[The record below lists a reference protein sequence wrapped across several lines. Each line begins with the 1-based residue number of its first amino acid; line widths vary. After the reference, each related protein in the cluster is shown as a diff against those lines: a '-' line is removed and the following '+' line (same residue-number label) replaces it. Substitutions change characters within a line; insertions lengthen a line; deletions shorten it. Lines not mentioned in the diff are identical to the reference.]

1 MSSDEKGIS
10 PAHKTS
16 TPTHRSASSSTSSQ
30 RDSRQVREEYNVPLV
45 ILEQLW
51 YHQDMM
57 GLLIKSET
65 FVVKI
70 FISQENSLCS
80 VDLPDDVM
88 KTLLLL
94 FYNWESFFRVQAT
107 EEWLGEALSVLLMS
121 VPGGRR
127 WLLERECSAIS
138 SSLVEVERPGIF
150 LQVSHWS
157 AMH

>member
-30 RDSRQVREEYNVPLV
+30 RDSRQVREEYNVPFV
-45 ILEQLW
+45 ILKQLW

-94 FYNWESFFRVQAT
+94 FYN
-107 EEWLGEALSVLLMS
+107 
-121 VPGGRR
+121 
-127 WLLERECSAIS
+127 
-138 SSLVEVERPGIF
+138 
-150 LQVSHWS
+150 
-157 AMH
+157 